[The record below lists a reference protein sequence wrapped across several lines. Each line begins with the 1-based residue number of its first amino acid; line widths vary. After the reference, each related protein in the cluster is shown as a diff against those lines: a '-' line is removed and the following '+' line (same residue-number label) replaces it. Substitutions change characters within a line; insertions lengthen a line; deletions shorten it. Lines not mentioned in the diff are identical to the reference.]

1 MNTEQLPH
9 TIKAPRIEY
18 IDLAKG
24 ICILL
29 VVLFHLKEMYKV
41 HSCLDVY
48 LYSTLIP
55 LYFFLSGYVFKT
67 YGGWNE
73 FILKKIKRLIIPFA
87 FFYITTSVLIPI
99 TAHHFFGINFRSG
112 QDWRL
117 IYAFLT
123 YGSFPNIPLWFLWGL
138 FILNIIFFAL
148 HRTFRNDIILGG
160 MCILLCFILGH
171 TFKLPASLNKTFQGL
186 PFFYFGYVVHNHN
199 IMSHIKG
206 KYAFPITVAMFVS
219 IGMIGESMFDITL
232 KMLMSAFGVMSL
244 LIICRKFKHVP
255 YVSYVGR
262 YSIMVLVTHEPM
274 IRLLNVFH
282 VHNIYICFLII
293 AISYFAIIP
302 FMRKFMPHVTA
313 QK

>member
-99 TAHHFFGINFRSG
+99 TA
-112 QDWRL
+112 
-117 IYAFLT
+117 
-123 YGSFPNIPLWFLWGL
+123 
-138 FILNIIFFAL
+138 
-148 HRTFRNDIILGG
+148 
-160 MCILLCFILGH
+160 
-171 TFKLPASLNKTFQGL
+171 
-186 PFFYFGYVVHNHN
+186 
-199 IMSHIKG
+199 
-206 KYAFPITVAMFVS
+206 
-219 IGMIGESMFDITL
+219 
-232 KMLMSAFGVMSL
+232 
-244 LIICRKFKHVP
+244 
-255 YVSYVGR
+255 
-262 YSIMVLVTHEPM
+262 
-274 IRLLNVFH
+274 
-282 VHNIYICFLII
+282 
-293 AISYFAIIP
+293 
-302 FMRKFMPHVTA
+302 
-313 QK
+313 